1 MLLRKIDAT
10 DSVERCSGS
19 GRPRTVRVPDVIANV
34 QDLVLSQENAPKT
47 HSSQRRISRRTRV
60 SLGSVNRIIRNDLR
74 LMSTCL
80 KRCRAHELT
89 DANKIA
95 RRERCRN
102 LLKRYSAGL
111 VNFIWFTDK
120 KNFSVTTPRNHSKR
134 PSVRSVWSPQKNVAA
149 YRLLRTRPTF
159 SKCVMV
165 SVGVSALGKTSLHFV
180 DPGTKIDG
188 KYYRDVL
195 LMRGLLPDIRSY
207 SEYFTFQQDGA
218 PAHRARESVDMLRQE
233 KRRTSFR
240 PHYGRPTV
248 LT

>member
-1 MLLRKIDAT
+1 MFPNKNWTLGGLKMLLRKIDAT

-34 QDLVLSQENAPKT
+34 QDLGLSQENAPKT

-111 VNFIWFTDK
+111 VNFIWFTDEK
-120 KNFSVTTPRNHSKR
+120 IFIVATPRNIQNDRLYVPFGVHK
-134 PSVRSVWSPQKNVAA
+134 KNVAA
-149 YRLLRTRPTF
+149 RRLLRTRPTF
-159 SKCVMV
+159 SKSVMV

-180 DPGTKIDG
+180 DP
-188 KYYRDVL
+188 
-195 LMRGLLPDIRSY
+195 
-207 SEYFTFQQDGA
+207 
-218 PAHRARESVDMLRQE
+218 
-233 KRRTSFR
+233 
-240 PHYGRPTV
+240 
-248 LT
+248 